1 MNEVSVDEIIRLVE
15 LQFGRLGIQPTDRLM
30 EELGAESA
38 DVINLVASTEEKYGV
53 VLKES
58 EIARIFTPKD
68 LFVLV
73 HNKLNES

>member
-1 MNEVSVDEIIRLVE
+1 MNEVSVEEIIRLVE
-15 LQFGRLGIQPTDRLM
+15 LQFGKLGIQPTDRLM

-58 EIARIFTPKD
+58 EIARIFTPQD
-68 LFVLV
+68 LFELV
-73 HNKLNES
+73 HRKLNGS

>member
-1 MNEVSVDEIIRLVE
+1 MKEVSVDEIIRLVE

-58 EIARIFTPKD
+58 EIARIFTPQD
-68 LFVLV
+68 LFELV
-73 HNKLNES
+73 HHKLNGS

>member
-1 MNEVSVDEIIRLVE
+1 MKEVSVDEIIRLAE

-38 DVINLVASTEEKYGV
+38 DVINLVASTEDKYGV

-58 EIARIFTPKD
+58 EIARIFTPQD
-68 LFVLV
+68 LYELV
-73 HNKLNES
+73 RSKLNGS